1 MRINLIRA
9 TIHQY
14 KCIETE
20 QTFEIEKDVTLLMG
34 KNEAGKTSVLE
45 ALAKANYFDSSD
57 PKYAYNPTFDY
68 PRIKKRNLDKAVGT
82 PLAVT
87 LHYHVAEELSAA
99 IESEMHL
106 PVEGIGFSRITNYHD
121 KHQIINNAFEY
132 QPKDFWEAYASKVDG
147 NILKYQK
154 KLAHI
159 RNMEGFQEF
168 TKNLSADTSPE
179 EINSLENLDQY
190 FENILQ
196 WENPINEY
204 VFRKYLLPNIP
215 KFMYY
220 GDYHLLPSRVSLNR
234 LLKEEN
240 LTEAEKTAKMF
251 LKLADIDLDEVLNA
265 QDFEAYKSEIEIT
278 QANMTKEL
286 LKYWRTNQNL
296 RIEFEIIREETE
308 HKKVDRKKSFLGY
321 IGGKKAE
328 LATTYETFMEIRVQ
342 NLKKMVSLPLE
353 NRSRGFNWFFSFWVW
368 FSAIEKEN
376 EDKTSPYIFLLDEPG
391 LNLHSI
397 AQKDLMRL
405 IGKLSSNYQIMITAH
420 SPFLMEE
427 ELSKVRCVVDKECG
441 TCITTLSDEDDEE
454 TLSPVRFLM
463 ANEN

>member
-20 QTFEIEKDVTLLMG
+20 QTFEIEKDITLLMG

-45 ALAKANYFDSSD
+45 ALAKSNYFDSCDS
-57 PKYAYNPTFDY
+57 KYAYNPTFDY
-68 PRIKKRNLDKAVGT
+68 PRSNKRNLDKTVGS

-87 LHYHVAEELSAA
+87 LHYHVSAELQEEIKL
-99 IESEMHL
+99 EMLL
-106 PVEGIGFSRITNYHD
+106 PVEGIGFSRITNYLG
-121 KHQIINNAFEY
+121 KHQIIDNAFEY
-132 QPKDFWEAYASKVDG
+132 QPLAFWEAYASQVDG
-147 NILKYQK
+147 NILKYRK
-154 KLAHI
+154 KLANI
-159 RNMEGFQEF
+159 RHAEGFQDF
-168 TKNLSADTSPE
+168 MKIVLPDASVE
-179 EINSLENLDQY
+179 EITSLENIERF
-190 FENILQ
+190 FENPHE
-196 WENPINEY
+196 WDNPINEY
-204 VFRKYLLPNIP
+204 VFRRYLQPDIP

-251 LKLADIDLDEVLNA
+251 LKLADIDLDEVLHA
-265 QDFEAYKSEIEIT
+265 QDFETYKTEIEIT

-296 RIEFEIIREETE
+296 RIEFEIIREEIDHE
-308 HKKVDRKKSFLGY
+308 NINKKKKFLGF
-321 IGGKKAE
+321 IGRKNAE
-328 LATTYETFMEIRVQ
+328 ISPSFETFLEIRVQ

-368 FSAIEKEN
+368 FSAIEKDN
-376 EDKTSPYIFLLDEPG
+376 SASPYIFLLDEPG

-427 ELSKVRCVVDKECG
+427 KLDKVRCVVDKECG
-441 TCITTLSDEDDEE
+441 TCITTLDDEDDEE
-454 TLSPVRFLM
+454 TLFPVRYLM
-463 ANEN
+463 VNEQN